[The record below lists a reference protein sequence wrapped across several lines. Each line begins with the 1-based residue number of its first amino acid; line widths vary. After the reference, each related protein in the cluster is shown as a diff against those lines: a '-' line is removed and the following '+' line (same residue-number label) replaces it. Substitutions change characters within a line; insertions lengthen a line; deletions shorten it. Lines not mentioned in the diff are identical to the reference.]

1 MKHSFTHRCA
11 IRTRFIPIALATF
24 SILTPA
30 HSDVIRFNGGG
41 LSNPSSSVV
50 RFGFTDLNQGPIA
63 LTKPQH
69 HTRAL
74 KRIEPSIAV
83 LADIQRI
90 ARRYDRTQVLRK
102 LQLSQTDWA
111 LFLQAMIRVESAYQ
125 HSAKSHVGAIGLAQL
140 MPATAND
147 LNVDPHNRLENLDG
161 GARYLLTQMNTFGDL
176 RLALAAYNAGPGAV
190 QKHNGI
196 PPYKE
201 TQTHVVKVMREFA
214 RLQAQS

>member
-1 MKHSFTHRCA
+1 MKHSSTHGCA
-11 IRTRFIPIALATF
+11 NKAHFIAIALATI

-30 HSDVIRFNGGG
+30 HSDVIRFNG
-41 LSNPSSSVV
+41 SSFQNPTSAVV

-63 LTKPQH
+63 LAQPQH
-69 HTRAL
+69 QTRAI
-74 KRIEPSIAV
+74 KRIEPSLAV

-90 ARRYDRTQVLRK
+90 ARRYERTQVLRK